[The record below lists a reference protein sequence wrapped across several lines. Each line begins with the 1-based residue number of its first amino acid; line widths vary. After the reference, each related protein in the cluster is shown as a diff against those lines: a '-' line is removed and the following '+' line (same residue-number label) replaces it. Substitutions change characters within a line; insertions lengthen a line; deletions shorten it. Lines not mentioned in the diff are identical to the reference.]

1 MKTYHTNLSLTDDQ
15 FDLIYDALRAY
26 GKSKKERI
34 TEINDLIDEIYEAME
49 DAGASR
55 NVTTY

>member
-1 MKTYHTNLSLTDDQ
+1 MKTYHVSMSLTDDD
-15 FDLIYDALRAY
+15 FDLIYDALRTHVEI
-26 GKSKKERI
+26 KKERLA
-34 TEINDLIDEIYEAME
+34 EINDLIDVLYEAME

>member
-1 MKTYHTNLSLTDDQ
+1 MKIYHVSMSLTDDD
-15 FDLIYDALRAY
+15 FDLIYDALRAH

-34 TEINDLIDEIYEAME
+34 TEINDLIDLLYDAME
-49 DAGASR
+49 DAGVSR